1 MARRGY
7 DAANVVKY
15 NVTSKLFYEK
25 SDEKGEEYE
34 ICNPL
39 KHLKE
44 AFVDFAITINWHFPH
59 FLHLDLIKLKSPAIK
74 A

>member
-15 NVTSKLFYEK
+15 NVTSKLLTK
-25 SDEKGEEYE
+25 KVMEKGDNYE

-39 KHLKE
+39 EHLTE
-44 AFVDFAITINWHFPH
+44 AFAGVAKFADFADSANSST
-59 FLHLDLIKLKSPAIK
+59 
-74 A
+74 